1 MLEPDVEARPW
12 AEQLALDDA
21 SYREQLAYLLERSP
35 FYRAKL
41 AGEDTAGG
49 LAEIAQLPL
58 TEKDE
63 LRETRTP
70 ENPFGAHLCAEPRE
84 LVRIYSTSG
93 TTGTPSYVPLTAD
106 DLDNWVT
113 GSARSY
119 AASGISAGQ
128 RIVSTYNAGPFVAG
142 AALAAFD
149 RIGLAHIPV
158 GTGNTDRLVRAIE
171 QLRPEAAVLTP
182 SYAAYLAESHDLRGS
197 SVRRVLVAGEPGGGE
212 PAFRARLE
220 DGWGAKVTEAM
231 GIGDIGVSLW
241 GECEEQDGMHLGA
254 RGFVHAELI
263 DPDTGAAQE
272 LADGATGELVLTH
285 LRHRAAPLLRFR
297 TRDHVEVRT
306 TPCPCGR
313 TAPRLRCIGRTD
325 DMLIVRGVN
334 VFPAAIREV
343 VSGFA
348 PAVSG
353 QILVRPRADG
363 VKQEPPLPVSVELA
377 PEAQADAGPRGR
389 DPRPAPRGARRPDPG
404 RARAARQPAAERV
417 QVEARGAAVVSGIVT
432 TVVGSYPQ
440 PEWLIDRER
449 LGERLPPRVRA
460 RELWRVPE
468 PFLEQAQDDATR
480 LAVADMERAGVDVIT
495 DGEMRRESYSN
506 RFATALAGVDLDEP
520 GVALDRTGHENPVP
534 RVVGPVRRT
543 RPVETRDVEFLRSLT
558 DRRIKITV
566 PGPFTMAQ
574 QAQNDHYPDDRSL
587 ALAYAEAV
595 NEELHDLKAAG
606 ADLVQIDEP
615 YLQARPEAARAYAI
629 EAINRALDGI
639 EGETVLHTCFGY
651 AHIVHDRLP
660 GYPFL
665 DELAG
670 CSATHVSLEAAQP
683 GLDPALLRALPGKT
697 IVLGVL
703 DLGAAEVETAEAVA
717 ARLRRALDVVP
728 PERLVAAPD
737 CGMKYLPR
745 ERALRKLEA
754 MVAGARLVSAELA
767 L

>member
-21 SYREQLAYLLERSP
+21 SYREQLAYVLERSP
-35 FYRAKL
+35 FYRTKL

-49 LAEIAQLPL
+49 LAEIGRLPL

-106 DLDNWVT
+106 DLDDWVT

-149 RIGLAHIPV
+149 RIGLTHIPV

-297 TRDHVEVRT
+297 TRDHVELRT

-353 QILVRPRADG
+353 QIVVRPRADG

-377 PEAQADAGPRGR
+377 RGATPDSGLADA
-389 DPRPAPRGARRPDPG
+389 
-404 RARAARQPAAERV
+404 
-417 QVEARGAAVVSGIVT
+417 I
-432 TVVGSYPQ
+432 
-440 PEWLIDRER
+440 RER
-449 LGERLPPRVRA
+449 LRNVL
-460 RELWRVPE
+460 
-468 PFLEQAQDDATR
+468 
-480 LAVADMERAGVDVIT
+480 
-495 DGEMRRESYSN
+495 
-506 RFATALAGVDLDEP
+506 
-520 GVALDRTGHENPVP
+520 
-534 RVVGPVRRT
+534 VV
-543 RPVETRDVEFLRSLT
+543 
-558 DRRIKITV
+558 
-566 PGPFTMAQ
+566 
-574 QAQNDHYPDDRSL
+574 
-587 ALAYAEAV
+587 
-595 NEELHDLKAAG
+595 
-606 ADLVQIDEP
+606 
-615 YLQARPEAARAYAI
+615 QARVELVPWGTLARSEYK
-629 EAINRALDGI
+629 
-639 EGETVLHTCFGY
+639 
-651 AHIVHDRLP
+651 
-660 GYPFL
+660 
-665 DELAG
+665 
-670 CSATHVSLEAAQP
+670 S
-683 GLDPALLRALPGKT
+683 
-697 IVLGVL
+697 
-703 DLGAAEVETAEAVA
+703 
-717 ARLRRALDVVP
+717 
-728 PERLVAAPD
+728 RLV
-737 CGMKYLPR
+737 
-745 ERALRKLEA
+745 ER
-754 MVAGARLVSAELA
+754 
-767 L
+767 